1 MLKTLIPD
9 EKILADA
16 RFHPFYTV
24 CAFFFFFSLFG
35 IGIMA
40 GYVIRHF
47 MGITTLMPGLLGLG
61 VGGLI
66 LLQMLIRQ
74 MTTEIILTERRLLYK
89 KGLLSINVAE
99 VDVEQL
105 ASDDVR
111 QTLFGRLLDY
121 GAIHIRCIE
130 ASDIYLPPVMKPYEF
145 RNALEAVKKEYREKY
160 MSVERLRHHGMN
172 PGDT

>member
-1 MLKTLIPD
+1 
-9 EKILADA
+9 
-16 RFHPFYTV
+16 
-24 CAFFFFFSLFG
+24 
-35 IGIMA
+35 
-40 GYVIRHF
+40 
-47 MGITTLMPGLLGLG
+47 
-61 VGGLI
+61 
-66 LLQMLIRQ
+66 
-74 MTTEIILTERRLLYK
+74 
-89 KGLLSINVAE
+89 